1 MSEID
6 REFTD
11 GADGPGRVLDI
22 ALAAAGL
29 IVLAPVI
36 VIVSL
41 AILLESG
48 RPILFSQVR
57 LGKNGRHF
65 KIYKFRK
72 FGPKPDSTGRP
83 LTLKGDPRMTRVGRF
98 LEASKIDE
106 VPQLFNVL
114 RGDMAIVGPRPESLA
129 FEDCFRGQFRAVL
142 DHRPGI
148 FGPSQVA
155 FRSEG
160 KLYPEGYDPTEF
172 YRRVLFPTKANLD
185 LCYFR
190 HRTFLGDLAWLL
202 RGTLAVFGVSSAPSS
217 NSATLGDWQP
227 DDVRSTQHFLSFGSA
242 AETRRAGVT
251 RTPRD
256 KSVSGS
262 RTP

>member
-1 MSEID
+1 MNRND
-6 REFTD
+6 RKPAKGT
-11 GADGPGRVLDI
+11 GALGRVFDI
-22 ALAAAGL
+22 MLAAAGL

-48 RPILFSQVR
+48 RPILFAQVR

-65 KIYKFRK
+65 TMYKFRK
-72 FGPKPDSTGRP
+72 FGPKPDAPGCP
-83 LTLKGDPRMTRVGRF
+83 LTIKGDPRMTRVGRF

-114 RGDMAIVGPRPESLA
+114 RGDMAFVGPRPESLA
-129 FEDCFRGQFRAVL
+129 FADCFDGPFRAVL

-160 KLYPEGYDPTEF
+160 KLYPEGGDPTEF
-172 YRRVLFPTKANLD
+172 YRRVLFPTKARID
-185 LCYFR
+185 LGYFT
-190 HRTFLGDLAWLL
+190 HRTFSGDIAWMV
-202 RGTLAVFGVSSAPSS
+202 RGLLAVFGVKAAQGGAAAKGLPPADAQAKGVFRSFAP
-217 NSATLGDWQP
+217 AP
-227 DDVRSTQHFLSFGSA
+227 R
-242 AETRRAGVT
+242 TRRHRARRAPLDT
-251 RTPRD
+251 SLPE
-256 KSVSGS
+256 S
-262 RTP
+262 